1 MQMLQV
7 VFKSRK
13 MCQNKVTMTK
23 RPFILAGGK
32 MKNICQGFF
41 FLQIPAY
48 VFVFGMFFLSNG
60 LVTFSFFYLRNL
72 KTSLEFLGV

>member
-7 VFKSRK
+7 VFKPSK

-23 RPFILAGGK
+23 RPFILARGK
-32 MKNICQGFF
+32 MKNIYQGFF
-41 FLQIPAY
+41 FSEKFL
-48 VFVFGMFFLSNG
+48 FFLSDG
-60 LVTFSFFYLRNL
+60 LVTVSVVYLL